1 MTTTTDPIYPNIQKI
16 NKKMVQPTQQPRQN
30 TRFIRYREETF
41 FPEIVVNRSQ
51 LDDMSDSNYIEVPIQ
66 DVYYLMVYF
75 IITDDDPIIMKL
87 VNDEEEFMTL
97 CRNYLENV
105 NNEIRDSAIDDGIE
119 VPQPLVGSFTREQF
133 NSLVFRIAENNVSFG
148 LHNRFLFRLT
158 V

>member
-1 MTTTTDPIYPNIQKI
+1 
-16 NKKMVQPTQQPRQN
+16 MVQPKQQSQQN
-30 TRFIRYREETF
+30 TRFIRYSEETF